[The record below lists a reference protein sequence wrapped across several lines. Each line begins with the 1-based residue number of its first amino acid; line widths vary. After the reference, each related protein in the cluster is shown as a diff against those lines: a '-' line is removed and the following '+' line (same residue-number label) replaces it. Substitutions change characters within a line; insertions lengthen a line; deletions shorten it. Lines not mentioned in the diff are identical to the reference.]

1 MKTIGVLAA
10 MVPLAEESTVE
21 FRLQLVGHGLHI
33 LLMWMERFSPETVPE

>member
-21 FRLQLVGHGLHI
+21 FVYNWLATSCRV
-33 LLMWMERFSPETVPE
+33 LLMWMERLSLETVPE